1 MRCSVCW
8 DELDEGNNHDALEV
22 TECNHRF
29 HRACLQKWLEENNSC
44 PLCRHQLRNDDEEEE
59 AEIEDGE
66 IEDEGFEEFE
76 IVYYNVSEMLSIYD
90 IFQAICMNYTM
101 HIDNEP
107 RRANPIRIPEYFQH
121 MMEILPDEEFDMIH
135 RDENTVEII
144 YEFLE
149 GQFNT
154 PEPRRGY
161 SYDSDYDPELSR
173 MLRIYESFARHR
185 RNGYYEAFERFLN
198 SLRSNEEYML
208 FRTRNHR
215 NLFERFN

>member
-1 MRCSVCW
+1 MQCSVC
-8 DELDEGNNHDALEV
+8 LDEINQDTLEV

-29 HRACLQKWLEENNSC
+29 HRACIQRWLEDHDNC
-44 PLCRHQLRNDDEEEE
+44 PLCRHQLRIDDDEEEE
-59 AEIEDGE
+59 GE
-66 IEDEGFEEFE
+66 IDEGFFE
-76 IVYYNVSEMLSIYD
+76 VVYYNVSEMLPIYD

-107 RRANPIRIPEYFQH
+107 RRANPSRLPEYFQH
-121 MMEILPDEEFDMIH
+121 MMEILPAEEFDMIH
-135 RDENTVEII
+135 RDENTVNII

-149 GQFNT
+149 GQYNT

-161 SYDSDYDPELSR
+161 SYDSDYDPDIAR

-198 SLRSNEEYML
+198 GLRTNEEYML